1 MRAFTF
7 IVLIVLFAVRPAVAD
22 TFGQLYA
29 ALNLQEIVAIM
40 RQEGLEEAEATKEI
54 YLKNIRKDSFNSAID
69 ALYSEAFMETQLRSG
84 LKTALSEDD
93 AEIALAF
100 YQTQLGALAS
110 KLETSARAAISNDA
124 VEEMAVSVANDALQA
139 GNKRAKLLKNAV
151 TDMELTEY
159 NLSGAFSARFAF
171 LSGLAEAEELGI
183 TQDQIINLIA
193 QDREA
198 LRDEID
204 QWVLGFVFMT
214 YRPLSDE
221 ELSQYLA
228 FLLSTPGKA
237 LNRALFEVF
246 NELSTQ
252 NAGQLGK
259 LLAAAIQAREL

>member
-7 IVLIVLFAVRPAVAD
+7 IVLIVLFAVRTAVAD
-22 TFGQLYA
+22 TFGQLYT
-29 ALNLQEIVAIM
+29 ALNLQEIVLIM

-237 LNRALFEVF
+237 LNRALFEAF

>member
-1 MRAFTF
+1 
-7 IVLIVLFAVRPAVAD
+7 
-22 TFGQLYA
+22 
-29 ALNLQEIVAIM
+29 
-40 RQEGLEEAEATKEI
+40 
-54 YLKNIRKDSFNSAID
+54 
-69 ALYSEAFMETQLRSG
+69 
-84 LKTALSEDD
+84 
-93 AEIALAF
+93 
-100 YQTQLGALAS
+100 
-110 KLETSARAAISNDA
+110 
-124 VEEMAVSVANDALQA
+124 
-139 GNKRAKLLKNAV
+139 
-151 TDMELTEY
+151 MELTEY